1 MESKLEASKLFECNL
16 PNEIWCEVFSYL
28 DEKSLK
34 NITTT
39 CKLWFGIIRG
49 VEKFSGH
56 VKMKF
61 TDLED
66 LFKEIKTSEWLMERW
81 PSMTVLEVSLGNLVA
96 RHHKKLYEMTKLMEL
111 IPLGLRGNRF
121 TTKVGS
127 PSRYF
132 LPTNSNAPRSR
143 FFVPS
148 TSNAP
153 RYVLL
158 PIHNWLHYSV
168 CLPIIFRT
176 QYQNGVC
183 LYHGAIKVWTF
194 WERHKIWKNLP
205 LLNDHLECNA
215 YGE

>member
-1 MESKLEASKLFECNL
+1 MDETTAKIMESKLEASKLFECNL

-66 LFKEIKTSEWLMERW
+66 LFKEIKDSEWLMERW
-81 PSMTVLEVSLGNLVA
+81 PSMTVLEVSLGNLKV
-96 RHHKKLYEMTKLMEL
+96 RHHKKLYEMTKLFKL
-111 IPLGLRGNRF
+111 TPLGFRGTSSAKFVSSGNRRVRIWPGIQG
-121 TTKVGS
+121 TGS
-127 PSRYF
+127 SGF
-132 LPTNSNAPRSR
+132 SVASRSR
-143 FFVPS
+143 FFVP
-148 TSNAP
+148 TNSNAP

-158 PIHNWLHYSV
+158 PIHDWAHYTV
-168 CLPIIFRT
+168 RTIAPFRT
-176 QYQNGVC
+176 HYQNGVC
-183 LYHGAIKVWTF
+183 IYHGAIK
-194 WERHKIWKNLP
+194 
-205 LLNDHLECNA
+205 LEL
-215 YGE
+215 